1 MDNNHILSTDSKMI
15 KRNAFDLLMK
25 SARGAVNTVKSAK
38 IHSQP
43 PVQSAIFSSTEMPE
57 IKNTSITFD
66 YLLQFDGGS
75 RGNPGVSGCGSVIYY
90 RGSEFWN
97 RSIYLGDDHTN
108 NYAEYYGLIHGLI
121 GAREL
126 KIKNLL
132 VEGDSKVIIN
142 QVIGKFNVKSPVL
155 IPLYRKTMEQVEYF
169 DNIEFNHIYRNKN
182 KRADELANIAMDS
195 KTTQ

>member
-1 MDNNHILSTDSKMI
+1 MI

-25 SARGAVNTVKSAK
+25 SARGAAQSAKSAK
-38 IHSQP
+38 FHSQP
-43 PVQSAIFSSTEMPE
+43 PVESAIFSTSEMPE

-75 RGNPGVSGCGSVIYY
+75 RGNPGVSGCGSVIYH
-90 RGSEFWN
+90 RGSELWN
-97 RSIYLGDDHTN
+97 RSVYLGEDHTN
-108 NYAEYYGLIHGLI
+108 NYAEYYGLIYGLI
-121 GAREL
+121 GARKL
-126 KIKNLL
+126 QIKNLL

-142 QVIGKFNVKSPVL
+142 QVIGKFNVKSPML
-155 IPLYRKTMEQVEYF
+155 IPLHKKAMEQVKYF

-182 KRADELANIAMDS
+182 KRADELANIAMNS